1 MHIFRILVFILYCAI
16 HLNGKQVIQL
26 NTTDSTLIKQN
37 LDSLIKHSK
46 NLTTEYRLISYQLN
60 PDSATYF
67 QHSEYKQPDTLF
79 AVSHDPIKKK
89 TLDQIISPLRLVDIG
104 KDIKPALNKIRN
116 HYYFLTKT
124 PDYQLG
130 ILNKDQLGLFIN
142 IRPEF
147 QSHFSG
153 LVGAVQN
160 IDKSWNL
167 TGEMDFHLENIW
179 QTAGEINIYWQKL
192 DSASQTLRIQMYEP
206 HPFGWML
213 GTDLSYSYE
222 IFDGLFTD
230 TKTNVA
236 WQIPG
241 FTFGSLYLG
250 YVSGKITPSSKGE
263 LGGYLPSRFQGL
275 SVSFNHDSHN
285 RRFLPNQGSKLDL
298 GTDIG
303 TQDDVV
309 YIQAEIEADHYFS
322 LSENWNIVTSLWGK
336 IINLDHGNVPE
347 PRKVRF
353 GGINRLRGYRDQEFS
368 ADAVSIPTL
377 ALHYL
382 PSMYWRTEFFIDMAL
397 IKALDHIPIGLG
409 LGFSQLTDEAVIQ
422 VQYALSKGNN
432 LLGGKLHIS
441 WISRL

>member
-1 MHIFRILVFILYCAI
+1 
-16 HLNGKQVIQL
+16 
-26 NTTDSTLIKQN
+26 
-37 LDSLIKHSK
+37 
-46 NLTTEYRLISYQLN
+46 
-60 PDSATYF
+60 
-67 QHSEYKQPDTLF
+67 
-79 AVSHDPIKKK
+79 
-89 TLDQIISPLRLVDIG
+89 
-104 KDIKPALNKIRN
+104 
-116 HYYFLTKT
+116 
-124 PDYQLG
+124 
-130 ILNKDQLGLFIN
+130 
-142 IRPEF
+142 
-147 QSHFSG
+147 
-153 LVGAVQN
+153 
-160 IDKSWNL
+160 
-167 TGEMDFHLENIW
+167 
-179 QTAGEINIYWQKL
+179 
-192 DSASQTLRIQMYEP
+192 
-206 HPFGWML
+206 
-213 GTDLSYSYE
+213 
-222 IFDGLFTD
+222 
-230 TKTNVA
+230 A

>member
-1 MHIFRILVFILYCAI
+1 M
-16 HLNGKQVIQL
+16 
-26 NTTDSTLIKQN
+26 
-37 LDSLIKHSK
+37 
-46 NLTTEYRLISYQLN
+46 
-60 PDSATYF
+60 
-67 QHSEYKQPDTLF
+67 
-79 AVSHDPIKKK
+79 
-89 TLDQIISPLRLVDIG
+89 
-104 KDIKPALNKIRN
+104 
-116 HYYFLTKT
+116 
-124 PDYQLG
+124 
-130 ILNKDQLGLFIN
+130 GLFIN

-153 LVGAVQN
+153 LVGAVLN

-192 DSASQTLRIQMYEP
+192 DSASQTLKIQMYEP

-222 IFDGLFTD
+222 IFNGLFTD

-275 SVSFNHDSHN
+275 LVSFKHNSHN
-285 RRFLPNQGSKLDL
+285 RRFLPNLGSKLDL

-336 IINLDHGNVPE
+336 MINLDHDNVPE

-377 ALHYL
+377 ALQYL

-409 LGFSQLTDEAVIQ
+409 FGFSQLTDDAVIQ

-432 LLGGKLHIS
+432 LLGGKLHIY